1 MTNGGLVVNKA
12 LLMRYAHI
20 GESRKP
26 IVEIRISGLI
36 FSKMSRKIEE
46 LKSMK

>member
-1 MTNGGLVVNKA
+1 MTNGGLVGNKA

-26 IVEIRISGLI
+26 IVDIRISGLI